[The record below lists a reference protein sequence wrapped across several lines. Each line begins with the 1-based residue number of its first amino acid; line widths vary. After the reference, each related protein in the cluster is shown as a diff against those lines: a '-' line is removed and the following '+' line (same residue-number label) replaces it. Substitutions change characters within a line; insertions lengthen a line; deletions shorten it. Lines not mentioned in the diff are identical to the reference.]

1 MVLLEL
7 AVQGVRACS
16 ASARAALKPGYTL
29 VKGPQAPV
37 PPLAGL
43 VAAILYP
50 DSRGGDQVFL
60 AAGLKTGRAG
70 VSLQGEG
77 GVTFRLVRELGGSG
91 ALHKLN
97 PATKAFEVVTQDAG
111 EIVSTLRAQAQLPT
125 RGAFEALYTL
135 TQGQFPSRRPRK
147 AAAAPR
153 ELVSGGRELEQL
165 SPEDLAGYEARL
177 PLLQKELVEA
187 KSLAELQFKQDG
199 LQSEL
204 YAAESKLKVWDDAKE
219 RVKTARADYDSAPT
233 PEKLG
238 LPADIIEQLKRC
250 EVEIK
255 KKDQALRQILDERD
269 GTHVLDTGP
278 SKAAPLWKDNNFTAA
293 MGVGTALTVAGGYLE
308 GPAKYV
314 AMAAILPWSFAAFRA
329 LAWVEEAQHATRHS
343 GRYEIH
349 FNREK
354 KLKDER
360 AMAKAQID
368 AAFTAAQVDTME
380 QFEQFMGR
388 RAGVHQALGEAEV
401 ALAELE
407 VDPEYTSLP
416 EKVAGLRAD
425 LEKVQEAFQGSAGG
439 YFRSPGEVEKEIDR
453 VKAILRRARGGPA
466 AAPAA
471 GPETGGGSLE
481 DPSPGVLAAA
491 AELLQADVARAAAE
505 YKDRCG
511 QYLAALSD
519 KRWLSVELTAEGRAT
534 LVGPSGRTP
543 VGEAPAKDAD
553 LYYLC
558 LRLAVVEKLGQKV
571 KLPLLIEDCFGEAV
585 DAARLPLLNRMLK
598 HLGSVC
604 QVLHVSGSGQNAF
617 QADAL
622 VTV

>member
-1 MVLLEL
+1 MILLEL
-7 AVQGVRACS
+7 AIQGVRACS

-29 VKGPQAPV
+29 IKGPQAPV

-43 VAAILYP
+43 VTAILYP

-60 AAGLKTGRAG
+60 ATGLKTGRAG

-97 PATKAFEVVTQDAG
+97 PASKAFEVVTQDAG
-111 EIVSTLRAQAQLPT
+111 EMISTLRAQAQLPT
-125 RGAFEALYTL
+125 RTAFEALYTL

-147 AAAAPR
+147 AAAAR
-153 ELVSGGRELEQL
+153 ELVSGGREFEQL
-165 SPEDLAGYEARL
+165 SPDDLAGYQARL
-177 PLLQKELVEA
+177 PLLEKELLEA

-204 YAAESKLKVWDDAKE
+204 YAVESKLKVWDDAKE
-219 RVKTARADYDSAPT
+219 RVNTARADYDSAPT

-238 LPADIIEQLKRC
+238 LPADIIQQLKRC
-250 EVEIK
+250 ELEIK

-269 GTHVLDTGP
+269 GNHVLDTGP
-278 SKAAPLWKDNNFTAA
+278 SSVSPLWKDNNFTAA
-293 MGVGTALTVAGGYLE
+293 MGAGAALTLLGGYLE

-314 AMAAILPWSFAAFRA
+314 AMAAVLPWSFAAFRA

-343 GRYEIH
+343 GRFEIH

-360 AMAKAQID
+360 ALAKAQID

-388 RAGVHQALGEAEV
+388 RAGVQQALGEAEV

-407 VDPEYTSLP
+407 VDPEYLSLP
-416 EKVAGLRAD
+416 DKVASLRAE
-425 LEKVQEAFQGSAGG
+425 LEKVQESFQASAGG

-453 VKAILRRARGGPA
+453 VKAILRRAKGGPA
-466 AAPAA
+466 AAAPSAA
-471 GPETGGGSLE
+471 PESGGALE
-481 DPSPGVLAAA
+481 DPGPAVLAAA

-519 KRWLSVELTAEGRAT
+519 KKWQSVELTHEGRAT
-534 LVGPSGRTP
+534 LVGAAGRTP
-543 VGEAPAKDAD
+543 LGEAAPKDAD

-558 LRLAVVEKLGQKV
+558 LRLAVVEKLGQRV

-585 DAARLPLLNRMLK
+585 DPARLPLVNRMLK
-598 HLGSVC
+598 HLGSVT